1 MIKPWKLHYE
11 QPSSQDVVDVMEPL
25 SIFEHMNRE
34 REQKKKS
41 MKSDCVGKSKYNPA
55 LMHCVFWSAA
65 GAERF
70 WSMAGKVLTNER
82 CSLSPLFFELIM
94 YLKYNNRLWTITD
107 VMEANKRRLNES
119 PAAKKW
125 RMPFRKSNYRR

>member
-1 MIKPWKLHYE
+1 
-11 QPSSQDVVDVMEPL
+11 
-25 SIFEHMNRE
+25 
-34 REQKKKS
+34 
-41 MKSDCVGKSKYNPA
+41 MKYDGVGKSKYNPA
-55 LMHCVFWSAA
+55 LMHCVLGSAA

-70 WSMAGKVLTNER
+70 WSMAGKVLTDVR
-82 CSLSPLFFELIM
+82 SLLSLLVFELIM

-125 RMPFRKSNYRR
+125 NAIQE